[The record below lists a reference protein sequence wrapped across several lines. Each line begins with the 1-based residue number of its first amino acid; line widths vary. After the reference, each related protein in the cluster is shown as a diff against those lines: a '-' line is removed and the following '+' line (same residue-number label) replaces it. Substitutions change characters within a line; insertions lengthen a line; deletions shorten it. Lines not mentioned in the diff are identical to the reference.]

1 MATRGGIVDWIVRGS
16 LATTGWATAAAA
28 DPHLQGIGEA
38 AVGYTDNVQTAPDTP
53 VLADTTRTSSAVLM
67 LSPGVILAWQ
77 SARLLQRVSY
87 QYEHDFYFAASTSN
101 SSSHRL
107 EYNGFF
113 DLSRRVALLLGVGVT
128 ESNRYAAL
136 NVVPPGAGEFAAL
149 PAGTQAFLQGRAD
162 ETLYFDVARDWRAWQ
177 GSNVLFE
184 TPILDTTAP
193 QTTGVGARLGVERV
207 FRRDAVGVEARSNYT
222 VVQDAIGVD
231 GLPRETQLQLVAGG
245 VGLWRHDWSRFLASS
260 AEAGALRVHRFNTGN
275 GAWYPT
281 GAASLFYTNRLG
293 DAQLSYIHTV
303 VTNALLGQSLLV
315 DEVRLRGGVPL
326 TKRGDVWLATN
337 LGFQYG
343 RLLDE
348 NVILAAQVN
357 VYQGDIALGWQTTD
371 HLQLGI
377 RYQHV
382 QQVSDASTAPLPLSF
397 VQNSVL
403 AGATVKLPPD
413 REMPRAYRAPRR
425 VDGSD
430 EVRDGMAPSEAEGAA
445 PSDE

>member
-1 MATRGGIVDWIVRGS
+1 MTTRRGIARWTICGT
-16 LATTGWATAAAA
+16 LAFTSWTTATAA
-28 DPHLQGIGEA
+28 DTHLQGIGEA

-67 LSPGVILAWQ
+67 LSPGVVLAWQ
-77 SARLLQRVSY
+77 SARLLQRVGY
-87 QYEHDFYFAASTSN
+87 QYEHDFYFADSTST

-113 DLSRRVALLLGVGVT
+113 DLSRRVALVLGVGVT

-136 NVVPPGAGEFAAL
+136 NVLPPGAGEFTAL
-149 PAGTQAFLQGRAD
+149 PAGSQAFLQGRAD
-162 ETLYFDVARDWRAWQ
+162 ETLYLDVAQDWRAWQ
-177 GSNVLFE
+177 GGNVLYE
-184 TPILDTTAP
+184 TPILNTDAP
-193 QTTGVGARLGVERV
+193 QTTGAGARLGVERL

-222 VVQDAIGVD
+222 VVQDAIGLD
-231 GLPRETQLQLVAGG
+231 GLPRETQQQLVAGG
-245 VGLWRHDWSRFLASS
+245 VGLWRHDWSPFFASS
-260 AEAGALRVHRFNTGN
+260 AEAGALRVQRFNTGR

-293 DAQLSYIHTV
+293 DAQLSYVHTV
-303 VTNALLGQSLLV
+303 VSNALLGQSLLV

-343 RLLDE
+343 RLIDE
-348 NVILAAQVN
+348 NAMLAAQVN
-357 VYQGDIALGWQTTD
+357 VYQGDVALGWQTTD
-371 HLQLGI
+371 ILQLGI
-377 RYQHV
+377 RYQHIE
-382 QQVSDASTAPLPLSF
+382 QVSDATVAPLPLSF

-413 REMPRAYRAPRR
+413 REMPRAYRAARR

-430 EVRDGMAPSEAEGAA
+430 EIRDGMAPATDERA
-445 PSDE
+445 PVDD

>member
-1 MATRGGIVDWIVRGS
+1 MTTRRGIARWTICGT
-16 LATTGWATAAAA
+16 LAFTSWTTATAA
-28 DPHLQGIGEA
+28 DTHLQGIGEA

-67 LSPGVILAWQ
+67 LSPGVVLAWQ
-77 SARLLQRVSY
+77 SARLLQRVGY
-87 QYEHDFYFAASTSN
+87 QYEHDFYFADSTST

-113 DLSRRVALLLGVGVT
+113 DLSRRVALVLGVGVT

-136 NVVPPGAGEFAAL
+136 NVLPPGAGEFTAL
-149 PAGTQAFLQGRAD
+149 PAGSQAFLQGRAD
-162 ETLYFDVARDWRAWQ
+162 ETLYLDVAQDWRAWQ
-177 GSNVLFE
+177 GGSVLYE
-184 TPILDTTAP
+184 TPILNTDAP
-193 QTTGVGARLGVERV
+193 QTTGAGARLGVERL

-222 VVQDAIGVD
+222 VVQDAIGLD
-231 GLPRETQLQLVAGG
+231 GLPRETQQQLVAGG
-245 VGLWRHDWSRFLASS
+245 VALWRHDWSPFFASS
-260 AEAGALRVHRFNTGN
+260 AEAGALRVQRFNTGR

-293 DAQLSYIHTV
+293 DAQLSYVHTV
-303 VTNALLGQSLLV
+303 VSNALLGQSLLV

-343 RLLDE
+343 RLIDE
-348 NVILAAQVN
+348 NATLAAQVN
-357 VYQGDIALGWQTTD
+357 VYQGDVALGWQTTD
-371 HLQLGI
+371 ILQLGI
-377 RYQHV
+377 RYQHIE
-382 QQVSDASTAPLPLSF
+382 QVSDATVAPLPLSF

-413 REMPRAYRAPRR
+413 REMPRAYRAARR

-430 EVRDGMAPSEAEGAA
+430 EIRDGMAPATDERA
-445 PSDE
+445 PVDD